1 MKGTHHFSLQPHG
14 PPSRPHRILRLGQ
27 PATFRVSTGDRN
39 AADGPDRLPRP
50 HRGGDAVP
58 QPAIR
63 ASRGPDPRRHQF
75 PQHRAQRD
83 ARFPA
88 LRRGVQRRSEG
99 APRAGLAHRLPG
111 DRRHDDLDGS
121 GGRRV
126 LLSQP
131 MVRPRRAPR
140 LVLRSRRTHQPHRPG
155 RRPRLAEGR
164 QDTAVHRGR
173 DAGRSALQRRRR
185 NRPLHRLPRHRLA
198 FRRRRHRR
206 ERRPHLPARDRR
218 RPRARPV
225 SRLSSPISPCGR
237 STTFRPRSSSRSPS

>member
-14 PPSRPHRILRLGQ
+14 PPARPHRILRLGQ
-27 PATFRVSTGDRN
+27 PATFRVSTGDRDV
-39 AADGPDRLPRP
+39 ADGPDRLPRP

-75 PQHRAQRD
+75 PQYRAQRD

-121 GGRRV
+121 CGRRV

-155 RRPRLAEGR
+155 RRPRLVEGR

-185 NRPLHRLPRHRLA
+185 NRPLHRLPRHRLDT
-198 FRRRRHRR
+198 
-206 ERRPHLPARDRR
+206 PAATSP
-218 RPRARPV
+218 PRTSPSPSCARPAEA
-225 SRLSSPISPCGR
+225 SRSACLSAMSPISPCGR